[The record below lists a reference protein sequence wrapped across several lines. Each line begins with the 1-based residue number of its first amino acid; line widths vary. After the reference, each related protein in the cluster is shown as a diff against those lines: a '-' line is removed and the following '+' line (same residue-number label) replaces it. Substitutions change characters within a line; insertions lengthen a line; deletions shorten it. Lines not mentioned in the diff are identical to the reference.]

1 MTPADL
7 LTAAR
12 DVLAGKSP
20 VSPGGWSRTV
30 ALLTRQALEKALS
43 GFWEAQSATAGLS
56 ACTRKSQLACLP
68 FYLDAR
74 AAREAAYLWAAL
86 SDACHYH
93 AYELTPTAGELTGW
107 ISAATALTQS
117 MREKAP
123 VPTTAANPD
132 QSGEGRNGAD
142 HPDRQGRTGI

>member
-12 DVLAGKSP
+12 DVLADKSP
-20 VSPGGWSRTV
+20 SSPGGWSRIV

-43 GFWEAQSATAGLS
+43 EFWEAQSATAGLS

-74 AAREAAYLWAAL
+74 AAREAAYLWSAL

-107 ISAATALTQS
+107 ISAVTSLTHS

-123 VPTTAANPD
+123 VPSTRSKPRPERRGP
-132 QSGEGRNGAD
+132 Q
-142 HPDRQGRTGI
+142 